1 MFLKKIA
8 LDRRSFLRG
17 VGATLALPLLDAMA
31 PAFAAPGKAIP
42 RLSFMYIPNGIN
54 LSQWTPAGSG
64 KEFTFSPTLKSLEP
78 FRDRVNILSGLSLH
92 SADRMNDG
100 AGDHSRATGAFLSG
114 CHAKRTQ
121 GADLFLGVTA
131 DQIAAKSLGK
141 DNLLPSL
148 ELGIDDRKTAPLCDE
163 VYTCAY
169 SNTLSWSSANT
180 PLPIENDPRLVFER
194 LFGEGGDARQRANR
208 LRENRSI
215 LDSVTGE
222 MKQLQG
228 TLGTPDKRRVDQYF
242 DAIRQVELRLQRVEA
257 QNAPQNA
264 DTPVLTAGMARPLG
278 APDKFEDHIHLMFDL
293 QVLAFQAD
301 ITRVTTLMFAGERSG
316 RSYPQVGVPDAHHS
330 VSHHDNN
337 PEKLAK
343 VARIDAFHVQ
353 QVAYF
358 LGKLRDT
365 QDGEGTLLDHSML
378 VYGAGISN
386 GNVHDHSPLPVLLCG
401 GGAGTLQGGRHIV
414 YKNEQP
420 LANVLRNVLDKAGVH
435 ADRLCESTGIAEL

>member
-1 MFLKKIA
+1 MFITRMA
-8 LDRRSFLRG
+8 LDRRKFLRG
-17 VGATLALPLLDAMA
+17 VGATLALPLLDAMS
-31 PAFAAPGKAIP
+31 PAFAAPSKRIP

-54 LSQWTPAGSG
+54 IAQWTPAGSG

-78 FRDRVNILSGLSLH
+78 FRDRVNVLSGLSLH

-131 DQIAAKSLGK
+131 DQIAAKSIGK

-148 ELGIDDRKTAPLCDE
+148 ELGIDDRKVSPLCDE
-163 VYTCAY
+163 GYTCTY
-169 SNTLSWSSANT
+169 SNTLSWSSATT
-180 PLPIENDPRLVFER
+180 PLPVENDPRLVFER
-194 LFGEGGDARQRANR
+194 LFGDGGGAKQRGIR

-228 TLGTPDKRRVDQYF
+228 AVGAPDRQRMDQYF

-257 QNAPQNA
+257 QNADSPTFA
-264 DTPVLTAGMARPLG
+264 VGMTRPLG
-278 APDKFEDHIHLMFDL
+278 APEKFEDHIHLMFDL

-343 VARIDAFHVQ
+343 VAKIDTFHVQ

-365 QDGEGTLLDHSML
+365 RDGDATLLDNSML
-378 VYGAGISN
+378 LYGAGISN

-401 GGAGTLQGGRHIV
+401 GGAGQLECGRHIAF
-414 YKNEQP
+414 KNEPP
-420 LANVLRNVLDKAGVH
+420 LSNVLRSVLDKVDVH
-435 ADRLCESTGIAEL
+435 VDRLGESTAVAEL

>member
-1 MFLKKIA
+1 MFISKIA

-17 VGATLALPLLDAMA
+17 VGATLALPLLDAMS
-31 PAFAAPGKAIP
+31 PAFAATRKAVP

-54 LSQWTPAGSG
+54 LAQWTPVGSG
-64 KEFTFSPTLKSLEP
+64 KEFAFSPTLKSLEP
-78 FRDRVNILSGLSLH
+78 FRDRVNVLSGLALH

-131 DQIAAKSLGK
+131 DQIAAKSLGQ

-148 ELGIDDRKTAPLCDE
+148 ELGIDDRKVSPLCDE
-163 VYTCAY
+163 GYTCTY
-169 SNTLSWSSANT
+169 SNTLSWSSATT
-180 PLPIENDPRLVFER
+180 PLPVENDPRLVFER
-194 LFGEGGDARQRANR
+194 LFGEGGDAKQRVIR

-222 MKQLQG
+222 MKLLQT
-228 TLGTPDKRRVDQYF
+228 TLGTPDRQRVDQYF

-257 QNAPQNA
+257 QNAESPTFA
-264 DTPVLTAGMARPLG
+264 AGTSRPLG
-278 APDKFEDHIHLMFDL
+278 APEKFEDHIRLMFDL
-293 QVLAFQAD
+293 QVLAFQSD
-301 ITRVTTLMFAGERSG
+301 ITRITTLMFAGERSG
-316 RSYPQVGVPDAHHS
+316 RSYPQAGVPDAHHS
-330 VSHHDNN
+330 VSHHDNS

-343 VARIDAFHVQ
+343 VAKIDTFHVQ

-365 QDGEGTLLDHSML
+365 PDGEGTLLDNSML
-378 VYGAGISN
+378 LYGAGISN

-401 GGAGTLQGGRHIV
+401 GGAGQLQGGRHIV
-414 YKNEQP
+414 YKNEPP
-420 LANVLRNVLDKAGVH
+420 LSNVLRSILDKVGAHV
-435 ADRLCESTGIAEL
+435 DRLGESTGVADL

>member
-1 MFLKKIA
+1 M
-8 LDRRSFLRG
+8 
-17 VGATLALPLLDAMA
+17 
-31 PAFAAPGKAIP
+31 
-42 RLSFMYIPNGIN
+42 SFMYIPNGIN
-54 LSQWTPAGSG
+54 LAQWTPVGSG
-64 KEFTFSPTLKSLEP
+64 KDFAFSPTLKCLEP
-78 FRDRVNILSGLSLH
+78 FRERVNVLSGLALH
-92 SADRMNDG
+92 SADRLNDG

-121 GADLFLGVTA
+121 GADLYLGVTA

-148 ELGIDDRKTAPLCDE
+148 ELGIDDRKTSPLCDE
-163 VYTCAY
+163 GYTCTY
-169 SNTLSWSSANT
+169 SNTLSWSSATT

-194 LFGEGGDARQRANR
+194 LFGEGGNARRRMAR

-228 TLGTPDKRRVDQYF
+228 LVGVPDRQKMDQYF
-242 DAIRQVELRLQRVEA
+242 DAIRQVELRLARVEK
-257 QNAPQNA
+257 QNAESSPS
-264 DTPVLTAGMARPLG
+264 LGAGIARPLG
-278 APDKFEDHIHLMFDL
+278 APDKFEDHIRLMFDL

-301 ITRVTTLMFAGERSG
+301 ITRVSTLMFAGERSG

-343 VARIDAFHVQ
+343 VARIDAFHIQ

-365 QDGEGTLLDHSML
+365 PDGDGTLLDHSML
-378 VYGAGISN
+378 LYGAGISN

-401 GGAGTLQGGRHIV
+401 GGAGNLQGGRHIV
-414 YKNEQP
+414 YQNEPP
-420 LANVLRNVLDKAGVH
+420 LSNVLRSMLDKAGLQ
-435 ADRLCESTGIAEL
+435 ADHLGESTGLAEL

>member
-1 MFLKKIA
+1 MFITKMA
-8 LDRRSFLRG
+8 LDRRLFLRG
-17 VGATLALPLLDAMA
+17 VGATLALPLLDAMS
-31 PAFAAPGKAIP
+31 PALAAPRKAIP
-42 RLSFMYIPNGIN
+42 RMSFMYIPNGIN
-54 LSQWTPAGSG
+54 LAQWTPVGSG
-64 KEFTFSPTLKSLEP
+64 KDFTFSPTLKSLEP
-78 FRDRVNILSGLSLH
+78 FRERVNVISGLALH

-148 ELGIDDRKTAPLCDE
+148 ELGIDDRKVSPLCDE
-163 VYTCAY
+163 GYTCTY
-169 SNTLSWSSANT
+169 SNTLSWSSPTT

-194 LFGEGGDARQRANR
+194 LFGEGGDAKQRAIR

-215 LDSVTGE
+215 LDSVTGG

-228 TLGTPDKRRVDQYF
+228 TLGTPDRRRMDQYF

-257 QNAPQNA
+257 QNAESPN
-264 DTPVLTAGMARPLG
+264 LGAGVTRPLG

-293 QVLAFQAD
+293 QVLAFQSD
-301 ITRVTTLMFAGERSG
+301 ITRITTLMFAGERSG

-343 VARIDAFHVQ
+343 VAKIDAFHVQ

-365 QDGEGTLLDHSML
+365 QDGEGTLLDNSML
-378 VYGAGISN
+378 LYGAGISN
-386 GNVHDHSPLPVLLCG
+386 GNVHDHSPLPMLLCG
-401 GGAGTLQGGRHIV
+401 GGAGQLQGGRHIV
-414 YKNEQP
+414 YNNEP
-420 LANVLRNVLDKAGVH
+420 PVANVLRSMLDKVGVH
-435 ADRLCESTGIAEL
+435 ADRLGESTGVADL

>member
-1 MFLKKIA
+1 MFIKKIA
-8 LDRRSFLRG
+8 LDRRLFLRG
-17 VGATLALPLLDAMA
+17 VGATLALPLLDAMM
-31 PAFAAPGKAIP
+31 PAFAATPKAIP
-42 RLSFMYIPNGIN
+42 RMSFMYIPNGIN
-54 LSQWTPAGSG
+54 LSQWTPVGSG
-64 KEFTFSPTLKSLEP
+64 KGFAFSPTLKSLEP
-78 FRDRVNILSGLSLH
+78 FRERVNVLSGLALH
-92 SADRMNDG
+92 SADRLNDG

-148 ELGIDDRKTAPLCDE
+148 ELGIDDRKTSPLCDE
-163 VYTCAY
+163 GYTCTY
-169 SNTLSWSSANT
+169 SNTLSWSSATT

-194 LFGEGGDARQRANR
+194 LFGEGGNIGRRMAR

-222 MKQLQG
+222 MKQIQG
-228 TLGTPDKRRVDQYF
+228 LVGVPDRQRMDQYF
-242 DAIRQVELRLQRVEA
+242 DSIRQVELRLERVEKHNAEASPSTGA
-257 QNAPQNA
+257 QI
-264 DTPVLTAGMARPLG
+264 ARPLG
-278 APDKFEDHIHLMFDL
+278 APDKFEDHIRLMFDL
-293 QVLAFQAD
+293 QVMAFQAD
-301 ITRVTTLMFAGERSG
+301 ITRVSTLMFAGERSG

-343 VARIDAFHVQ
+343 VARIDAFHIQ

-365 QDGEGTLLDHSML
+365 PDGDGNLLDHSML
-378 VYGAGISN
+378 LYGAGISN

-401 GGAGTLQGGRHIV
+401 GGAGNLQGGRHIV
-414 YKNEQP
+414 FQNEPP
-420 LANVLRNVLDKAGVH
+420 LSNVLRSMLDKAGLP
-435 ADRLCESTGIAEL
+435 AERMGESTGIAEL

>member
-1 MFLKKIA
+1 MFIKKMA
-8 LDRRSFLRG
+8 LHRRSFLRG
-17 VGATLALPLLDAMA
+17 VGATLALPLLDAMM
-31 PAFAAPGKAIP
+31 PAFASTTKPIP
-42 RLSFMYIPNGIN
+42 RMSFMYIPNGIN
-54 LSQWTPAGSG
+54 LAQWTPAASG
-64 KEFTFSPTLKSLEP
+64 KEFAFSPTLKSLEP
-78 FRDRVNILSGLSLH
+78 FRECVNVLSGLALH
-92 SADRMNDG
+92 SADRLNDG

-148 ELGIDDRKTAPLCDE
+148 ELGIDDRKTSPLCDE
-163 VYTCAY
+163 GYTCTY
-169 SNTLSWSSANT
+169 SNTLSWSSATT

-194 LFGEGGDARQRANR
+194 LFGEGGNAGRRMAR

-215 LDSVTGE
+215 LDSVTSE
-222 MKQLQG
+222 MKQMQG
-228 TLGTPDKRRVDQYF
+228 LVGVPDRQRMDQYF
-242 DAIRQVELRLQRVEA
+242 DAIRQVELRLQRVEK
-257 QNAPQNA
+257 QNAESSPS
-264 DTPVLTAGMARPLG
+264 LGAGIARPLG
-278 APDKFEDHIHLMFDL
+278 APDKFEDHIRLMFDL

-301 ITRVTTLMFAGERSG
+301 ITRVSTLMFAGERSG

-353 QVAYF
+353 QFAYF

-365 QDGEGTLLDHSML
+365 QDGDGTLLDHSML
-378 VYGAGISN
+378 LYGAGISN

-401 GGAGTLQGGRHIV
+401 GGAGNLQGGRHIV
-414 YKNEQP
+414 YKNEPP
-420 LANVLRNVLDKAGVH
+420 LSNVLRSMLDKAGLP
-435 ADRLCESTGIAEL
+435 ADRIGESTGLAEL

>member
-1 MFLKKIA
+1 MFIKRIA
-8 LDRRSFLRG
+8 LDRRTFLRG
-17 VGATLALPLLDAMA
+17 VGATLALPQ
-31 PAFAAPGKAIP
+31 KAIP
-42 RLSFMYIPNGIN
+42 RMSFMYIPNGIN
-54 LSQWTPAGSG
+54 IAQWTPVGSG
-64 KEFTFSPTLKSLEP
+64 REFTFSPTLKSLEP
-78 FRDRVNILSGLSLH
+78 FRERVNVLSGLALH
-92 SADRMNDG
+92 SADRLNDG

-121 GADLFLGVTA
+121 GADLLLGVTA
-131 DQIAAKSLGK
+131 DQIAARSLGK

-148 ELGIDDRKTAPLCDE
+148 ELGIDDRKTSPLCDE
-163 VYTCAY
+163 GYTCTY
-169 SNTLSWSSANT
+169 SNTLSWSSPTT
-180 PLPIENDPRLVFER
+180 PLPVENDPRLVFER
-194 LFGEGGDARQRANR
+194 LFGEGGDLKKRIAR

-222 MKQLQG
+222 MKHLQG
-228 TLGTPDKRRVDQYF
+228 TVGSADRQRMDQYF
-242 DAIRQVELRLQRVEA
+242 EAIRQVELRLQRVEK
-257 QNAPQNA
+257 QNAESPTFGA
-264 DTPVLTAGMARPLG
+264 GLTRPLG

-316 RSYPQVGVPDAHHS
+316 RSYPQVNVPDAHHS

-358 LGKLRDT
+358 LGKLKDT
-365 QDGEGTLLDHSML
+365 PDGDATLLDNSML
-378 VYGAGISN
+378 LYGAGISN

-401 GGAGTLQGGRHIV
+401 GGAGQIQGGRHIV
-414 YKNEQP
+414 YKDEPP
-420 LANVLRNVLDKAGVH
+420 LSNVLRGMLAKAGLP
-435 ADRLCESTGIAEL
+435 AERMGESTGIAEI